1 MFVLYIFSLLLATL
15 VAYPFSSN
23 LDYGYARLD
32 LSSIDVVIINSIGQA
47 RPYYEIHDDPNNWN
61 CTLIM
66 SMEGQAQ
73 SVITGMDISTETGYE
88 NMFECVL
95 NYANIDLEYIESIAD
110 QVNSIT
116 TPTTNDIMEN

>member
-1 MFVLYIFSLLLATL
+1 
-15 VAYPFSSN
+15 
-23 LDYGYARLD
+23 
-32 LSSIDVVIINSIGQA
+32 
-47 RPYYEIHDDPNNWN
+47 
-61 CTLIM
+61 M